1 MTIPILPLLVGAA
14 VGALVATMEG
24 LLTSFDEVAP
34 VLETLLD
41 VDD

>member
-1 MTIPILPLLVGAA
+1 MTIPTLPFLVGAV
-14 VGALVATMEG
+14 VGVLVATTEG

-41 VDD
+41 VDV